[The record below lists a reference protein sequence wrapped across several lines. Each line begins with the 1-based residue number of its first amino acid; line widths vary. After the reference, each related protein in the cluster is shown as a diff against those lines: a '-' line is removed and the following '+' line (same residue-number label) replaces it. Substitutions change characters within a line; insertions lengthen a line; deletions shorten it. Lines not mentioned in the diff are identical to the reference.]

1 MFLIQ
6 FAQKLINNSD
16 SQITILDVAD
26 QIKNNSEI
34 KEKLRSIEQK
44 VPNHINVLNGKKIDK
59 EFLNEQNLMIISIDS
74 WKKLVD
80 SKSLWLSSIPSTL
93 IIKDND

>member
-1 MFLIQ
+1 MIQ

>member
-1 MFLIQ
+1 VFLIQ